1 MKPATPA
8 ILLVTS
14 DHRDEVVD
22 EVNSRYARDYD
33 VVVAGGLGEAVAAAS
48 SMQSRDVP
56 VALIAVERSLPDAQ
70 GLVTIDCLH
79 ALIPTAKRLL
89 LTAWEDWA
97 TAKEEIQQAQTT
109 GRLDVSLVIPRGA
122 RDEEFHTA
130 ITESLSDWGWTT
142 GGPVVDVVRIVSD
155 QETSELNAMRDF
167 LDRMGVPT
175 RVYPSASPAA
185 KEVLARA
192 VSAGRPTDL
201 PLVAAFDH
209 DPISRPSIG
218 KLGRVMFGDPDA
230 LGEDYVADLAVVGAG
245 PAGLAAA
252 VYGASE
258 GLATVVLD
266 SEAIGGQAGTS
277 SMIRNYLGFP
287 RGISGMRLAQR
298 ARFQASRFGARFFA
312 ARPVTSVVPGVD
324 GAPHL
329 IQLEGFTIRA
339 RTIVI
344 ASGVSY
350 RRLGVPAIEDLVGLG
365 VNYGAAM
372 SAARDCAGTDVFVV
386 GGGNSAGQAA
396 IHLSRFAR
404 SVSILIR
411 RDSLTETMSDY
422 LIREIEGNSRIVVR
436 PQTEVVDGGGGTR
449 LEWLKLKGVGGEI
462 TKVHAGGLFLLLGAK
477 PCVDWI
483 PDTVALDERGFVRTG
498 RDVPQDQWGGDVPPE
513 ALATTVPGVF
523 AAGDVRSGSMKRV
536 ASASGEGA
544 AVVPLVHTYLDES
557 APVPVVVP
565 SA

>member
-1 MKPATPA
+1 M
-8 ILLVTS
+8 S
-14 DHRDEVVD
+14 
-22 EVNSRYARDYD
+22 
-33 VVVAGGLGEAVAAAS
+33 
-48 SMQSRDVP
+48 
-56 VALIAVERSLPDAQ
+56 
-70 GLVTIDCLH
+70 
-79 ALIPTAKRLL
+79 
-89 LTAWEDWA
+89 
-97 TAKEEIQQAQTT
+97 T
-109 GRLDVSLVIPRGA
+109 GRVDLSLVIPRGV
-122 RDEEFHTA
+122 RDEEFHNA

-142 GGPVVDVVRIVSD
+142 GGPVVDVVQIVAD
-155 QETSELNAMRDF
+155 DETAELGALRDF
-167 LDRMGVPT
+167 LDRMGIPT
-175 RVYPSASPAA
+175 RVYPSTHPAG
-185 KEVLARA
+185 KDVVARA
-192 VSAGRPTDL
+192 ISAGRPVEQ

-230 LGEDYVADLAVVGAG
+230 LGDGYVADLAVIGAG

-258 GLATVVLD
+258 GLSTVVLE

-312 ARPVTSVVPGVD
+312 ARPVEGLVPGLP
-324 GAPHL
+324 GEPHT
-329 IQLEGFTIRA
+329 IRLEGFEVRA
-339 RTIVI
+339 RSVVI

-372 SAARDCAGTDVFVV
+372 SAARSCAGTDVFVV

-396 IHLSRFAR
+396 MHLSRFAR

-411 RDSLTETMSDY
+411 RESLHETMSDY
-422 LIREIEGNSRIVVR
+422 LIREIEANPRIVVR
-436 PQTEVVDGGGGTR
+436 PRTEVVDGGGGTR
-449 LEWLKLKGVGGEI
+449 LEWLKLKGPDGEL

-483 PDTVALDERGFVRTG
+483 PDVVGLDERGFVLTG
-498 RDVPQDQWGGDVPPE
+498 RDVPPEHWDGDVPPA

-544 AVVPLVHTYLDES
+544 AAVPLVHAYLDACAAE
-557 APVPVVVP
+557 PVP